1 MNYSC
6 ASHKTVTIRLYT
18 DIACRTSFTMGGKNM
33 QKRIVVVA
41 LVALLTLG
49 VGQGVLAFG
58 RGGGRGG
65 RTAMLGTQTAS
76 GLELTQEQQEQLSE
90 LRLQHLEQ
98 TQDLRLSRE
107 KLRVELQTL
116 WSAEPLDAEAIAAK
130 EAELAKVRVKMVEVR
145 QELQKEAE
153 GVLTEEQL
161 DRIKIRSQSQMNRG
175 GRRGGGMGMWQR
187 GFCW

>member
-1 MNYSC
+1 
-6 ASHKTVTIRLYT
+6 
-18 DIACRTSFTMGGKNM
+18 M

-58 RGGGRGG
+58 RGGGRGD